1 MIKGVVFDM
10 DGLMFD
16 TEKIVFRNWSIVMK
30 ENNYDYNMDI
40 YKKTLG
46 FAMPKRKSF
55 TGQFTARILTIRH

>member
-40 YKKTLG
+40 YKKTVGL
-46 FAMPKRKSF
+46 
-55 TGQFTARILTIRH
+55 